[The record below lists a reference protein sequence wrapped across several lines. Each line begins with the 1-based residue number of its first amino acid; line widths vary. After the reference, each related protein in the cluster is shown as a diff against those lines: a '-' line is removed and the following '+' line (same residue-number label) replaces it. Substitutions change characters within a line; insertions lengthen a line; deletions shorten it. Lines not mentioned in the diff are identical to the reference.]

1 VLGVGVMLRRV
12 SLPAS
17 LFLLGALIL
26 AGSMP
31 AEPGLEPS
39 WVLGAPLLLMVMVRT
54 VAVGLG
60 AVGWLVFPA
69 SHRALLSEIVSE
81 ARVNS

>member
-1 VLGVGVMLRRV
+1 MLGVGVMLRRV
-12 SLPAS
+12 SLPAA

-31 AEPGLEPS
+31 EPGLEPS
-39 WVLGAPLLLMVMVRT
+39 WVLGAPLLSMVMARI

-60 AVGWLVFPA
+60 ALGWLVFPA